1 MGKLISENAALHILS
16 FTNIMGGH
24 VTSRRKERF
33 GFGIFTYYCFLSLS
47 RKSVKYC
54 GKGEDNV
61 RVCCVR
67 GWVKE
72 MK

>member
-1 MGKLISENAALHILS
+1 MGKLIDKTPLHTFSPLQTS
-16 FTNIMGGH
+16 F
-24 VTSRRKERF
+24 TSRRKERF
-33 GFGIFTYYCFLSLS
+33 GFGTFTFYCFLSLS

-54 GKGEDNV
+54 GNGEDNV